1 MSAPLT
7 ITLVLASVGLYG
19 VFLFI
24 QTRSHTHFFM
34 NEDHQDEHDFHGPLG
49 SNLYHSIM
57 LVGYLL
63 VVILLAKSLAFPI
76 DST

>member
-1 MSAPLT
+1 M
-7 ITLVLASVGLYG
+7 ASVGLYG